1 MAAAHSHHN
10 ANLLSSDISRRN
22 PQDEYDLIQK
32 IGSGTYGD
40 VYKAKRIQSNELA
53 AIKVI
58 KLEPSDDIQIIQQEI
73 FMMRDCRHPNIIAYY
88 GSYLRRD
95 KLWICMEY
103 CGGGSLQD
111 IYQVTGPLTELQIA
125 YMCRETLKGLEYLH
139 QKGKMHR
146 DIKGANILLTENGDV
161 KLADF
166 GVSAQITATI
176 NKRKSFIGTPYWM
189 APEVAAVERKGGYNQ
204 LCDIWACGITAI
216 ELAELQPPM
225 FDLHPM
231 RALFLMSKS
240 GFKPPSLSN
249 KEKWSPTFHSFIK
262 TALTKNPKKR
272 PTAERLLQHPFV
284 QSEMPLRVPK
294 ELLLKYQSPNTP
306 YYYLDGDEETVAG
319 VPQRIPSKMTSRA
332 NGVPAQNHTLKTGMT
347 TNSTWYER
355 SSSPETLPSDIATLP
370 LNDTKDSA
378 LSAEYSCS
386 AGGGGGGGGSGG
398 IASTNGGCCVAGG
411 GGIGG
416 SSGGGSG
423 SGGSII
429 SSSVGGGLSGV
440 SGGVSGISN
449 NCGGH
454 HYHHHHHHQHH
465 HHQTSATGNGT
476 STTQHNHHNHIQNQN
491 HIHNHHQHLNQL
503 SNNALSTTSNSTSSV
518 NCNANQNPNPNLNQN
533 SNYNSNLNALS
544 MSASLASMPGL
555 SAYLGM
561 SNLRTTSI
569 GDDDDGDINLDVD
582 IAMNNASATPAA
594 AAAAAAAGGYAS
606 GLASVAASASTSATG
621 AGCSA
626 SAAHYLRH
634 SSNYRSAAAAVSSAA
649 QALHGHDHGLLSSS
663 SLANSSTTTA
673 ATSSA
678 SFYNRFLLLDN
689 SSGDAVGGV
698 GGGGSSSSGKG
709 SNGLDMRH
717 ETAATPPA
725 GTHSVGDGF
734 SHSNS
739 ASTSSAAAAAAAA
752 AAASASAAAQASTA
766 STAAAA
772 AAAPGLT
779 SDRVA
784 HLYENLLRSSSS
796 DVLDLAQGDAASGE
810 NSNNCDYRS
819 ESNQNGIEDS
829 PRRHSSMDQL
839 IGLLNDLGKT
849 SRTRSLSD
857 GGTQDD
863 DEVEK
868 EAQPDL
874 LNNTPPVPPK
884 RSHRRRHTPPRPISN
899 GLPPTPKVH
908 MGACFSKIFNGCPLR
923 VHCTASW
930 IHPETRDQHL
940 LIGAEEGIYNLN
952 MNELHDAAIDQLFP
966 RRTTWLYVIK
976 DVLMSLSGKSCQL
989 YRHDLVALH
998 SKQTVRF
1005 SLHMNKIPERLVP
1018 RKFAL
1023 TTKVPDTKGCTQ
1035 CCVTRNPYN
1044 GYKYLCG
1051 ATPSGIFLMQW
1062 YDPLNKFMLLKQ
1074 CEWPATSILGQGC
1087 VQNGQTPIFEMIITP
1102 ELEYPIVCTG
1112 VRKALNGCLKLDLI
1126 NMNSA
1131 SWFHSEDLEYD
1142 AMATMVPRRDLLK
1155 VVRVH
1160 QVEKDAILVCYG
1172 NVMQVVTLQ
1181 GNPKQHKKMVA
1192 QLNFDFNVDSIV
1204 CLPDS
1209 VLAFHKHGMQG
1220 KSLRNGEVTQEIKD
1234 MSRTYRLLGSDKV
1247 VALESQLVRTGSLG
1261 SEEGHDLYI
1270 LAGHEASY

>member
-10 ANLLSSDISRRN
+10 ANMLSSDISRRN
-22 PQDEYDLIQK
+22 PQDEYELIQK

-73 FMMRDCRHPNIIAYY
+73 IMMRDCRHPNIIAYY

-95 KLWICMEY
+95 KLWICMEF

-111 IYQVTGPLTELQIA
+111 IYQVTGPLTEVQIA

-139 QKGKMHR
+139 SMGKMHR
-146 DIKGANILLTENGDV
+146 DIKGANILLTEYGDV

-240 GFKPPSLSN
+240 GFKPPTLNN
-249 KEKWSPTFHSFIK
+249 KDKWSPTFHNFIK

-284 QSEMPLRVPK
+284 QCEMSLRVAK
-294 ELLLKYQSPNTP
+294 ELLQKYQSPNP
-306 YYYLDGDEETVAG
+306 QFYYYLDGDEESVAG
-319 VPQRIPSKMTSRA
+319 VPQRIASKMTSRT

-347 TNSTWYER
+347 TNSTWNER
-355 SSSPETLPSDIATLP
+355 SSSPETLPSDI
-370 LNDTKDSA
+370 
-378 LSAEYSCS
+378 
-386 AGGGGGGGGSGG
+386 
-398 IASTNGGCCVAGG
+398 
-411 GGIGG
+411 
-416 SSGGGSG
+416 
-423 SGGSII
+423 
-429 SSSVGGGLSGV
+429 
-440 SGGVSGISN
+440 
-449 NCGGH
+449 
-454 HYHHHHHHQHH
+454 
-465 HHQTSATGNGT
+465 
-476 STTQHNHHNHIQNQN
+476 
-491 HIHNHHQHLNQL
+491 
-503 SNNALSTTSNSTSSV
+503 
-518 NCNANQNPNPNLNQN
+518 
-533 SNYNSNLNALS
+533 
-544 MSASLASMPGL
+544 
-555 SAYLGM
+555 
-561 SNLRTTSI
+561 
-569 GDDDDGDINLDVD
+569 
-582 IAMNNASATPAA
+582 
-594 AAAAAAAGGYAS
+594 
-606 GLASVAASASTSATG
+606 
-621 AGCSA
+621 
-626 SAAHYLRH
+626 
-634 SSNYRSAAAAVSSAA
+634 
-649 QALHGHDHGLLSSS
+649 
-663 SLANSSTTTA
+663 
-673 ATSSA
+673 
-678 SFYNRFLLLDN
+678 
-689 SSGDAVGGV
+689 GDAVVGGN
-698 GGGGSSSSGKG
+698 GGGSSNISSSGG
-709 SNGLDMRH
+709 VAGGTNGLLDKH
-717 ETAATPPA
+717 ELDALPQAATKSA
-725 GTHSVGDGF
+725 GDGF

-739 ASTSSAAAAAAAA
+739 PTANSGAGATGSRDNDGPSS
-752 AAASASAAAQASTA
+752 SNSS
-766 STAAAA
+766 
-772 AAAPGLT
+772 
-779 SDRVA
+779 
-784 HLYENLLRSSSS
+784 HLYQNLLRSSS
-796 DVLDLAQGDAASGE
+796 GE
-810 NSNNCDYRS
+810 TPAGSSSAGNNCDYRH
-819 ESNQNGIEDS
+819 ENNQNGLEDS

-839 IGLLNDLGKT
+839 IGLLENMGKS

-863 DEVEK
+863 DEAEK

-884 RSHRRRHTPPRPISN
+884 RSHKRRHTPPRPISN

-1023 TTKVPDTKGCTQ
+1023 TTKVPDTKCCTQ

-1074 CEWPATSILGQGC
+1074 CEWPAISIQGGGHGC
-1087 VQNGQTPIFEMIITP
+1087 VQNGHTPVFEMIITP

-1112 VRKALNGCLKLDLI
+1112 VRKAMNGCLKLELI

-1172 NVMQVVTLQ
+1172 NLIQVVTLQ
-1181 GNPKQHKKMVA
+1181 GNPKQHKKMVS

-1247 VALESQLVRTGSLG
+1247 VALESQLLRTGSLG

>member
-1 MAAAHSHHN
+1 MASAHTHHN

-22 PQDEYDLIQK
+22 PQDEYELIQK

-73 FMMRDCRHPNIIAYY
+73 IMMRDCRHPNIIAYY

-95 KLWICMEY
+95 KLWICMEF

-111 IYQVTGPLTELQIA
+111 IYQVTGPLSETQIA

-139 QKGKMHR
+139 SMGKMHR
-146 DIKGANILLTENGDV
+146 DIKGANILLTEYGDV

-240 GFKPPSLSN
+240 GFKPPTLSN
-249 KEKWSPTFHSFIK
+249 KDKWSPTFHNFIK

-284 QSEMPLRVPK
+284 QCEMSLRVAK
-294 ELLLKYQSPNTP
+294 ELLQKYQSPNQQF
-306 YYYLDGDEETVAG
+306 YYYLDGDEETVAS
-319 VPQRIPSKMTSRA
+319 VPQRIASKMTSRA

-347 TNSTWYER
+347 TTTNSTWYER
-355 SSSPETLPSDIATLP
+355 SSSPETLPSD
-370 LNDTKDSA
+370 
-378 LSAEYSCS
+378 
-386 AGGGGGGGGSGG
+386 
-398 IASTNGGCCVAGG
+398 
-411 GGIGG
+411 
-416 SSGGGSG
+416 
-423 SGGSII
+423 
-429 SSSVGGGLSGV
+429 
-440 SGGVSGISN
+440 
-449 NCGGH
+449 
-454 HYHHHHHHQHH
+454 
-465 HHQTSATGNGT
+465 
-476 STTQHNHHNHIQNQN
+476 
-491 HIHNHHQHLNQL
+491 
-503 SNNALSTTSNSTSSV
+503 
-518 NCNANQNPNPNLNQN
+518 
-533 SNYNSNLNALS
+533 
-544 MSASLASMPGL
+544 MS
-555 SAYLGM
+555 
-561 SNLRTTSI
+561 
-569 GDDDDGDINLDVD
+569 
-582 IAMNNASATPAA
+582 
-594 AAAAAAAGGYAS
+594 
-606 GLASVAASASTSATG
+606 
-621 AGCSA
+621 
-626 SAAHYLRH
+626 
-634 SSNYRSAAAAVSSAA
+634 
-649 QALHGHDHGLLSSS
+649 LLQYIDEE
-663 SLANSSTTTA
+663 LK
-673 ATSSA
+673 
-678 SFYNRFLLLDN
+678 L
-689 SSGDAVGGV
+689 SGDAVGG
-698 GGGGSSSSGKG
+698 GGGGAVNSTTNGLLVDKHESSSS
-709 SNGLDMRH
+709 
-717 ETAATPPA
+717 
-725 GTHSVGDGF
+725 
-734 SHSNS
+734 
-739 ASTSSAAAAAAAA
+739 SSSMAA
-752 AAASASAAAQASTA
+752 AAASTPSTVTQTVGDGFQMHSACPSTSSSAAASSANPPTEVGLASSSSSS
-766 STAAAA
+766 ST
-772 AAAPGLT
+772 
-779 SDRVA
+779 
-784 HLYENLLRSSSS
+784 HLYQNLLRSSST
-796 DVLDLAQGDAASGE
+796 GGE
-810 NSNNCDYRS
+810 SPQTSVATTSHNSSSNNCDYRL
-819 ESNQNGIEDS
+819 ESNQNGLEDS

-839 IGLLNDLGKT
+839 IGLLNDMG
-849 SRTRSLSD
+849 RPRSLSD

-863 DEVEK
+863 DDVEK

-1074 CEWPATSILGQGC
+1074 CEWPAISILGGGHGC
-1087 VQNGQTPIFEMIITP
+1087 VQNGHTPVFEMIITP

-1112 VRKALNGCLKLDLI
+1112 VRKALNGCLKLELI

-1131 SWFHSEDLEYD
+1131 SWFHGPEDLEYD

-1172 NVMQVVTLQ
+1172 NLIQVVTLQ
-1181 GNPKQHKKMVA
+1181 GNPKQHKKMVS

-1220 KSLRNGEVTQEIKD
+1220 KSLRNGEITQEIKD

-1247 VALESQLVRTGSLG
+1247 VALESQLLRTGSLG

>member
-1 MAAAHSHHN
+1 MAHGHHN
-10 ANLLSSDISRRN
+10 AANLLSSDISRRN
-22 PQDEYDLIQK
+22 PQDEYELIQK

-58 KLEPSDDIQIIQQEI
+58 KLEPTDDIQIIQQEI
-73 FMMRDCRHPNIIAYY
+73 IMMRDCRHKNIITYY

-111 IYQVTGPLTELQIA
+111 IYQVTGPLAEQQIA

-139 QKGKMHR
+139 TMGKMHR
-146 DIKGANILLTENGDV
+146 DIKGANILLTEQGDV

-204 LCDIWACGITAI
+204 LCDIWAVGITAI

-240 GFKPPSLSN
+240 GFKPPTLSN
-249 KEKWSPTFHSFIK
+249 KEKWSPTFHNFVK

-272 PTAERLLQHPFV
+272 PTAECLLKHPFV
-284 QSEMPLRVPK
+284 QGEMSVRVAK
-294 ELLLKYQSPNTP
+294 ELLQKFLSPNQQF
-306 YYYLDGDEETVAG
+306 YYYLDGEEETVAS
-319 VPQRIPSKMTSRA
+319 VPQRIASKMTSRP
-332 NGVPAQNHTLKTGMT
+332 NGISPQNHTLKTGMT
-347 TNSTWYER
+347 TNSQWNDR
-355 SSSPETLPSDIATLP
+355 SSSPETLPSDI
-370 LNDTKDSA
+370 N
-378 LSAEYSCS
+378 
-386 AGGGGGGGGSGG
+386 
-398 IASTNGGCCVAGG
+398 
-411 GGIGG
+411 
-416 SSGGGSG
+416 
-423 SGGSII
+423 
-429 SSSVGGGLSGV
+429 
-440 SGGVSGISN
+440 
-449 NCGGH
+449 
-454 HYHHHHHHQHH
+454 
-465 HHQTSATGNGT
+465 T
-476 STTQHNHHNHIQNQN
+476 STTD
-491 HIHNHHQHLNQL
+491 
-503 SNNALSTTSNSTSSV
+503 SV
-518 NCNANQNPNPNLNQN
+518 
-533 SNYNSNLNALS
+533 
-544 MSASLASMPGL
+544 
-555 SAYLGM
+555 
-561 SNLRTTSI
+561 
-569 GDDDDGDINLDVD
+569 
-582 IAMNNASATPAA
+582 SATT
-594 AAAAAAAGGYAS
+594 
-606 GLASVAASASTSATG
+606 STSAI
-621 AGCSA
+621 
-626 SAAHYLRH
+626 
-634 SSNYRSAAAAVSSAA
+634 
-649 QALHGHDHGLLSSS
+649 
-663 SLANSSTTTA
+663 
-673 ATSSA
+673 
-678 SFYNRFLLLDN
+678 
-689 SSGDAVGGV
+689 
-698 GGGGSSSSGKG
+698 
-709 SNGLDMRH
+709 
-717 ETAATPPA
+717 
-725 GTHSVGDGF
+725 GT
-734 SHSNS
+734 
-739 ASTSSAAAAAAAA
+739 
-752 AAASASAAAQASTA
+752 ASAAA
-766 STAAAA
+766 
-772 AAAPGLT
+772 
-779 SDRVA
+779 
-784 HLYENLLRSSSS
+784 
-796 DVLDLAQGDAASGE
+796 SGE
-810 NSNNCDYRS
+810 CTPTSEQAIGGSNDNNCDYRH
-819 ESNQNGIEDS
+819 ESNQNGLEDS

-839 IGLLNDLGKT
+839 IGLLNDMGKS

-857 GGTQDD
+857 GGTQE
-863 DEVEK
+863 DEMEK
-868 EAQPDL
+868 AAQPDL

-923 VHCTASW
+923 IHCTASW

-940 LIGAEEGIYNLN
+940 LIGADEGIFNLN
-952 MNELHDAAIDQLFP
+952 MNELHDAVIDQLFP

-989 YRHDLVALH
+989 YRHDLIALH
-998 SKQTVRF
+998 SKQTHRF

-1074 CEWPATSILGQGC
+1074 CEWPATSILGGGHGC
-1087 VQNGQTPIFEMIITP
+1087 VLNGHTPIFEMIITP

-1112 VRKALNGCLKLDLI
+1112 VRKATNGCLKLELI

-1131 SWFHSEDLEYD
+1131 SWFHSDDLDFD

-1155 VVRVH
+1155 VVKVH
-1160 QVEKDAILVCYG
+1160 QIEKDAIMVCYG
-1172 NVMQVVTLQ
+1172 HIIQVVTLQ
-1181 GNPKQHKKMVA
+1181 GNPKQHKKMVS

-1220 KSLRNGEVTQEIKD
+1220 KSLRNGEITQEIKD
-1234 MSRTYRLLGSDKV
+1234 MSRTYRLLGCDKV
-1247 VALESQLVRTGSLG
+1247 VALESQLLRTGSLG

>member
-10 ANLLSSDISRRN
+10 ANMLSSDISRRN
-22 PQDEYDLIQK
+22 PQDEYELIQK

-73 FMMRDCRHPNIIAYY
+73 IMMRDCRHPNIIAYY

-95 KLWICMEY
+95 KLWICMEF

-111 IYQVTGPLTELQIA
+111 IYQVTGPLTEVQIA

-139 QKGKMHR
+139 SMGKMHR
-146 DIKGANILLTENGDV
+146 DIKGANILLTEYGDV

-240 GFKPPSLSN
+240 GFKPPTLNN
-249 KEKWSPTFHSFIK
+249 KDKWSPTFHNFIK

-284 QSEMPLRVPK
+284 QCEMSLRVAK
-294 ELLLKYQSPNTP
+294 ELLQKYQSPNP
-306 YYYLDGDEETVAG
+306 QFYYYLDGDEESVAG
-319 VPQRIPSKMTSRA
+319 VPQRIASKMTSRT
-332 NGVPAQNHTLKTGMT
+332 NGLPAQNHTLKTGMT
-347 TNSTWYER
+347 TNSTWNER
-355 SSSPETLPSDIATLP
+355 SSSPETLPSD
-370 LNDTKDSA
+370 
-378 LSAEYSCS
+378 
-386 AGGGGGGGGSGG
+386 
-398 IASTNGGCCVAGG
+398 
-411 GGIGG
+411 
-416 SSGGGSG
+416 
-423 SGGSII
+423 
-429 SSSVGGGLSGV
+429 
-440 SGGVSGISN
+440 
-449 NCGGH
+449 
-454 HYHHHHHHQHH
+454 
-465 HHQTSATGNGT
+465 
-476 STTQHNHHNHIQNQN
+476 
-491 HIHNHHQHLNQL
+491 
-503 SNNALSTTSNSTSSV
+503 
-518 NCNANQNPNPNLNQN
+518 
-533 SNYNSNLNALS
+533 
-544 MSASLASMPGL
+544 MS
-555 SAYLGM
+555 
-561 SNLRTTSI
+561 
-569 GDDDDGDINLDVD
+569 
-582 IAMNNASATPAA
+582 
-594 AAAAAAAGGYAS
+594 
-606 GLASVAASASTSATG
+606 
-621 AGCSA
+621 
-626 SAAHYLRH
+626 
-634 SSNYRSAAAAVSSAA
+634 
-649 QALHGHDHGLLSSS
+649 LLQYIDEE
-663 SLANSSTTTA
+663 LK
-673 ATSSA
+673 
-678 SFYNRFLLLDN
+678 L
-689 SSGDAVGGV
+689 SGDAVVGGN
-698 GGGGSSSSGKG
+698 GGGSSNISSSGG
-709 SNGLDMRH
+709 ASSGTNGLLDKH
-717 ETAATPPA
+717 ELDALPQAATKSA
-725 GTHSVGDGF
+725 GDGF

-739 ASTSSAAAAAAAA
+739 PTANSGAGATGSRDNDGPSS
-752 AAASASAAAQASTA
+752 SNSS
-766 STAAAA
+766 
-772 AAAPGLT
+772 
-779 SDRVA
+779 
-784 HLYENLLRSSSS
+784 HLYQNLLRSSS
-796 DVLDLAQGDAASGE
+796 GE
-810 NSNNCDYRS
+810 TPAGSSSAGNNCDYRH
-819 ESNQNGIEDS
+819 ENNQNGLEDS
-829 PRRHSSMDQL
+829 PRRHSSMDQQ
-839 IGLLNDLGKT
+839 IGLLENMGK
-849 SRTRSLSD
+849 SPRTRSLSD

-863 DEVEK
+863 DEAEK

-884 RSHRRRHTPPRPISN
+884 RSHKRRHTPPRPISN

-1023 TTKVPDTKGCTQ
+1023 TTKVPDTKCCTQ

-1074 CEWPATSILGQGC
+1074 CEWPAISIQGGGHGC
-1087 VQNGQTPIFEMIITP
+1087 VQNGHTPVFEMIITP

-1112 VRKALNGCLKLDLI
+1112 VRKAMNGCLKLELI

-1172 NVMQVVTLQ
+1172 NLIQVVTLQ
-1181 GNPKQHKKMVA
+1181 GNPKQHKKMVS

-1247 VALESQLVRTGSLG
+1247 VALESQLLRTGSLG

>member
-1 MAAAHSHHN
+1 MAAAHGHHN

-22 PQDEYDLIQK
+22 PQDEYELIQK

-58 KLEPSDDIQIIQQEI
+58 KLEPSDDIGIIQQEI

-111 IYQVTGPLTELQIA
+111 IYQVTGPLTEVQIA

-139 QKGKMHR
+139 SMGKMHR
-146 DIKGANILLTENGDV
+146 DIKGANILLTEYGDV

-240 GFKPPSLSN
+240 GFKPPTLSN
-249 KEKWSPTFHSFIK
+249 KEKWSPTFHNFIK

-284 QSEMPLRVPK
+284 QCEMRERVAK
-294 ELLLKYQSPNTP
+294 ELLLKYQSPNQP
-306 YYYLDGDEETVAG
+306 FYYCLDGDEETVAG
-319 VPQRIPSKMTSRA
+319 VPQRIASKMTSRA
-332 NGVPAQNHTLKTGMT
+332 NGIPAQNHTLKTGMT

-355 SSSPETLPSDIATLP
+355 SSSPETLPSDIPPPIQRQRCSGTLIM
-370 LNDTKDSA
+370 N
-378 LSAEYSCS
+378 
-386 AGGGGGGGGSGG
+386 
-398 IASTNGGCCVAGG
+398 
-411 GGIGG
+411 
-416 SSGGGSG
+416 
-423 SGGSII
+423 
-429 SSSVGGGLSGV
+429 
-440 SGGVSGISN
+440 
-449 NCGGH
+449 
-454 HYHHHHHHQHH
+454 
-465 HHQTSATGNGT
+465 
-476 STTQHNHHNHIQNQN
+476 
-491 HIHNHHQHLNQL
+491 
-503 SNNALSTTSNSTSSV
+503 
-518 NCNANQNPNPNLNQN
+518 
-533 SNYNSNLNALS
+533 
-544 MSASLASMPGL
+544 MSLRSLL
-555 SAYLGM
+555 QYIDEELK
-561 SNLRTTSI
+561 L
-569 GDDDDGDINLDVD
+569 
-582 IAMNNASATPAA
+582 
-594 AAAAAAAGGYAS
+594 
-606 GLASVAASASTSATG
+606 
-621 AGCSA
+621 
-626 SAAHYLRH
+626 
-634 SSNYRSAAAAVSSAA
+634 
-649 QALHGHDHGLLSSS
+649 
-663 SLANSSTTTA
+663 
-673 ATSSA
+673 
-678 SFYNRFLLLDN
+678 
-689 SSGDAVGGV
+689 SGDAVGGSSGGSGGGAV
-698 GGGGSSSSGKG
+698 GGNS
-709 SNGLDMRH
+709 SNGLDKH
-717 ETAATPPA
+717 DSIVTPTAAPQSA
-725 GTHSVGDGF
+725 GDGF
-734 SHSNS
+734 LHSNC
-739 ASTSSAAAAAAAA
+739 ASTSTAAAAA
-752 AAASASAAAQASTA
+752 AAASASS
-766 STAAAA
+766 
-772 AAAPGLT
+772 APSSSGGN
-779 SDRVA
+779 SS
-784 HLYENLLRSSSS
+784 HLYQNLLRNS
-796 DVLDLAQGDAASGE
+796 AASSTEAAQVEAATGTGTGTSGNE
-810 NSNNCDYRS
+810 NSNCDYRS
-819 ESNQNGIEDS
+819 ESNQNGVEDS

-839 IGLLNDLGKT
+839 IGLLNDMGKS

-952 MNELHDAAIDQLFP
+952 MNELHDAAIDQMFP

-1062 YDPLNKFMLLKQ
+1062 YDPLNKFMLLKH
-1074 CEWPATSILGQGC
+1074 CDWPASSILGGGYGC
-1087 VQNGQTPIFEMIITP
+1087 VQNGHTPVFEMIITP

-1112 VRKALNGCLKLDLI
+1112 VRKALNGCLKLELI

-1160 QVEKDAILVCYG
+1160 QVDKDAILVCYG

-1220 KSLRNGEVTQEIKD
+1220 KSLRNGEITQEIKD

-1247 VALESQLVRTGSLG
+1247 VALESQLLRTGSLG

>member
-1 MAAAHSHHN
+1 MAASHSHHN

-22 PQDEYDLIQK
+22 PQDEYELIQK

-95 KLWICMEY
+95 KLWICMEF

-111 IYQVTGPLTELQIA
+111 IYQVTGPLTEVQIA

-139 QKGKMHR
+139 SMGKMHR
-146 DIKGANILLTENGDV
+146 DIKGANILLTEYGDV

-240 GFKPPSLSN
+240 GFKPPTLSN
-249 KEKWSPTFHSFIK
+249 KDKWSPTFHNFIK

-284 QSEMPLRVPK
+284 QSEMPLRVAK
-294 ELLLKYQSPNTP
+294 ELLQKYQSPNQQ

-319 VPQRIPSKMTSRA
+319 VPQRIASKMTSRA
-332 NGVPAQNHTLKTGMT
+332 NGVPAQNHTLKTGMA

-355 SSSPETLPSDIATLP
+355 SSSPETLPSDIQQP
-370 LNDTKDSA
+370 
-378 LSAEYSCS
+378 
-386 AGGGGGGGGSGG
+386 
-398 IASTNGGCCVAGG
+398 VR
-411 GGIGG
+411 
-416 SSGGGSG
+416 
-423 SGGSII
+423 
-429 SSSVGGGLSGV
+429 
-440 SGGVSGISN
+440 
-449 NCGGH
+449 
-454 HYHHHHHHQHH
+454 
-465 HHQTSATGNGT
+465 
-476 STTQHNHHNHIQNQN
+476 
-491 HIHNHHQHLNQL
+491 
-503 SNNALSTTSNSTSSV
+503 
-518 NCNANQNPNPNLNQN
+518 P
-533 SNYNSNLNALS
+533 
-544 MSASLASMPGL
+544 
-555 SAYLGM
+555 
-561 SNLRTTSI
+561 R
-569 GDDDDGDINLDVD
+569 
-582 IAMNNASATPAA
+582 
-594 AAAAAAAGGYAS
+594 AS
-606 GLASVAASASTSATG
+606 GTLIMNMS
-621 AGCSA
+621 
-626 SAAHYLRH
+626 LR
-634 SSNYRSAAAAVSSAA
+634 S
-649 QALHGHDHGLLSSS
+649 LLQYIDEE
-663 SLANSSTTTA
+663 LK
-673 ATSSA
+673 
-678 SFYNRFLLLDN
+678 L
-689 SSGDAVGGV
+689 SGDAVGGS
-698 GGGGSSSSGKG
+698 GGGGGGKG
-709 SNGLDMRH
+709 SNGLDRH
-717 ETAATPPA
+717 EAIATPPA
-725 GTHSVGDGF
+725 STQSAGDGF
-734 SHSNS
+734 LHSNS

-752 AAASASAAAQASTA
+752 ASASLSGAGVTA
-766 STAAAA
+766 SSSTH
-772 AAAPGLT
+772 
-779 SDRVA
+779 V
-784 HLYENLLRSSSS
+784 YQNLLRSASEVLESS
-796 DVLDLAQGDAASGE
+796 QTDATGSE
-810 NSNNCDYRS
+810 NSNCDYRS
-819 ESNQNGIEDS
+819 ESNQNGVEDS

-839 IGLLNDLGKT
+839 IGLLNDMGKT

-857 GGTQDD
+857 GGAQDD

-1074 CEWPATSILGQGC
+1074 CEWPAISILGGGHGC
-1087 VQNGQTPIFEMIITP
+1087 VQNGHTPVFEMIITP

-1112 VRKALNGCLKLDLI
+1112 VRKALNGCLKLELI

-1247 VALESQLVRTGSLG
+1247 VALESQLLRTGSLG

>member
-1 MAAAHSHHN
+1 MAGHHN

-22 PQDEYDLIQK
+22 PQDEYELIQK

-58 KLEPSDDIQIIQQEI
+58 KLEPTDDIQIIQQEI
-73 FMMRDCRHPNIIAYY
+73 IMMRDCRHPNIIAYY

-111 IYQVTGPLTELQIA
+111 IYQVTGPLTEQQIA

-139 QKGKMHR
+139 SMGKMHR
-146 DIKGANILLTENGDV
+146 DIKGANILLTEYGDV

-240 GFKPPSLSN
+240 GFKPPTLSN
-249 KEKWSPTFHSFIK
+249 KEKWSPTFHNFVK

-284 QSEMPLRVPK
+284 QGEMSVRVAK
-294 ELLLKYQSPNTP
+294 ELLKKYMNPNQQF
-306 YYYLDGDEETVAG
+306 YYNWDGDEETVAS
-319 VPQRIPSKMTSRA
+319 VPQRIASKMTSRP
-332 NGVPAQNHTLKTGMT
+332 NGISPQNHTLKTGMT
-347 TNSTWYER
+347 TTSSPWSNER

-370 LNDTKDSA
+370 LTDTKDL
-378 LSAEYSCS
+378 LSTECNCS
-386 AGGGGGGGGSGG
+386 HNGGSSGGGGGGGGVSGVNNSNHNN
-398 IASTNGGCCVAGG
+398 ITSSNSSSSTNGTSAATTATSASNSSSSSSAAAL
-411 GGIGG
+411 ITSSTTTTNGG
-416 SSGGGSG
+416 SSGNGPSSLTYGSG
-423 SGGSII
+423 YSNLRTTALDAIDLTDNHSSLFAHFDMLRHGYINYNNHSRPISIPAANAAVATASSNGQLSTSTSI
-429 SSSVGGGLSGV
+429 NTTSDVVASTSSALSSSASVNNASSSVIAAAAAAGTATTNDQQTT
-440 SGGVSGISN
+440 SN
-449 NCGGH
+449 NVMNYNSH
-454 HYHHHHHHQHH
+454 HNCDYHHHHHHQ
-465 HHQTSATGNGT
+465 
-476 STTQHNHHNHIQNQN
+476 
-491 HIHNHHQHLNQL
+491 
-503 SNNALSTTSNSTSSV
+503 
-518 NCNANQNPNPNLNQN
+518 
-533 SNYNSNLNALS
+533 
-544 MSASLASMPGL
+544 
-555 SAYLGM
+555 
-561 SNLRTTSI
+561 
-569 GDDDDGDINLDVD
+569 
-582 IAMNNASATPAA
+582 
-594 AAAAAAAGGYAS
+594 
-606 GLASVAASASTSATG
+606 
-621 AGCSA
+621 
-626 SAAHYLRH
+626 
-634 SSNYRSAAAAVSSAA
+634 
-649 QALHGHDHGLLSSS
+649 
-663 SLANSSTTTA
+663 
-673 ATSSA
+673 
-678 SFYNRFLLLDN
+678 
-689 SSGDAVGGV
+689 
-698 GGGGSSSSGKG
+698 
-709 SNGLDMRH
+709 
-717 ETAATPPA
+717 
-725 GTHSVGDGF
+725 
-734 SHSNS
+734 
-739 ASTSSAAAAAAAA
+739 
-752 AAASASAAAQASTA
+752 
-766 STAAAA
+766 
-772 AAAPGLT
+772 
-779 SDRVA
+779 
-784 HLYENLLRSSSS
+784 EN
-796 DVLDLAQGDAASGE
+796 
-810 NSNNCDYRS
+810 
-819 ESNQNGIEDS
+819 NQNGLEDS

-839 IGLLNDLGKT
+839 LGLINDMGKS

-857 GGTQDD
+857 GGTQEDD
-863 DEVEK
+863 DELEK

-940 LIGAEEGIYNLN
+940 LIGAEEGIFNLN

-989 YRHDLVALH
+989 YRHDLIALH
-998 SKQTVRF
+998 SKQTHRF
-1005 SLHMNKIPERLVP
+1005 SMHMNKIPERLVP

-1051 ATPSGIFLMQW
+1051 ATPNGIFLMQW

-1074 CEWPATSILGQGC
+1074 CEWPATSILGGGHGC
-1087 VQNGQTPIFEMIITP
+1087 VQNGRTPVFEMIITP

-1112 VRKALNGCLKLDLI
+1112 VRKAVNGCLKLELI

-1131 SWFHSEDLEYD
+1131 SWFHADDLEYD

-1155 VVRVH
+1155 VVKVH
-1160 QVEKDAILVCYG
+1160 QVEKDAIIVCYG
-1172 NVMQVVTLQ
+1172 NVIQVVTLQ
-1181 GNPKQHKKMVA
+1181 GNPKQHKKMVS

-1220 KSLRNGEVTQEIKD
+1220 KSLRNGEITQEIKD

-1247 VALESQLVRTGSLG
+1247 VALESQLLRTGSLG

>member
-10 ANLLSSDISRRN
+10 ANMLSSDISRRN
-22 PQDEYDLIQK
+22 PQDEYELIQK

-73 FMMRDCRHPNIIAYY
+73 IMMRDCRHPNIIAYY

-95 KLWICMEY
+95 KLWICMEF

-111 IYQVTGPLTELQIA
+111 IYQVTGPLTEVQIA

-139 QKGKMHR
+139 SMGKMHR
-146 DIKGANILLTENGDV
+146 DIKGANILLTEYGDV

-204 LCDIWACGITAI
+204 LCDIWACGITSI

-240 GFKPPSLSN
+240 GFKPPTLNN
-249 KEKWSPTFHSFIK
+249 KDKWSPTFHNFIK

-284 QSEMPLRVPK
+284 QGEMSLRVAK
-294 ELLLKYQSPNTP
+294 ELLQKYQSPNP
-306 YYYLDGDEETVAG
+306 QFYYYLDGDEESVAG
-319 VPQRIPSKMTSRA
+319 VPQRIASKMTSRT

-347 TNSTWYER
+347 TNSTWNER
-355 SSSPETLPSDIATLP
+355 SSSPETLPSDIGDA
-370 LNDTKDSA
+370 N
-378 LSAEYSCS
+378 
-386 AGGGGGGGGSGG
+386 
-398 IASTNGGCCVAGG
+398 
-411 GGIGG
+411 
-416 SSGGGSG
+416 
-423 SGGSII
+423 
-429 SSSVGGGLSGV
+429 VGG
-440 SGGVSGISN
+440 N
-449 NCGGH
+449 
-454 HYHHHHHHQHH
+454 
-465 HHQTSATGNGT
+465 
-476 STTQHNHHNHIQNQN
+476 
-491 HIHNHHQHLNQL
+491 
-503 SNNALSTTSNSTSSV
+503 
-518 NCNANQNPNPNLNQN
+518 
-533 SNYNSNLNALS
+533 
-544 MSASLASMPGL
+544 
-555 SAYLGM
+555 
-561 SNLRTTSI
+561 
-569 GDDDDGDINLDVD
+569 
-582 IAMNNASATPAA
+582 
-594 AAAAAAAGGYAS
+594 
-606 GLASVAASASTSATG
+606 
-621 AGCSA
+621 
-626 SAAHYLRH
+626 
-634 SSNYRSAAAAVSSAA
+634 
-649 QALHGHDHGLLSSS
+649 
-663 SLANSSTTTA
+663 
-673 ATSSA
+673 
-678 SFYNRFLLLDN
+678 
-689 SSGDAVGGV
+689 
-698 GGGGSSSSGKG
+698 GGGSSNISSSGG
-709 SNGLDMRH
+709 VAGGTNGLLDKH
-717 ETAATPPA
+717 ELDALPQAATKSA
-725 GTHSVGDGF
+725 GDGF

-739 ASTSSAAAAAAAA
+739 PATNSGAGATGSRDNDGPSS
-752 AAASASAAAQASTA
+752 SNSS
-766 STAAAA
+766 
-772 AAAPGLT
+772 
-779 SDRVA
+779 
-784 HLYENLLRSSSS
+784 HLYQNLLRSSS
-796 DVLDLAQGDAASGE
+796 GE
-810 NSNNCDYRS
+810 TPAGTSSAGNNCDYRH
-819 ESNQNGIEDS
+819 ESNQNGLEDS

-839 IGLLNDLGKT
+839 IGLLENMGKS

-863 DEVEK
+863 DEAEK

-884 RSHRRRHTPPRPISN
+884 RSHKRRHTPPRPISN

-1023 TTKVPDTKGCTQ
+1023 TTKVPDTKCCTQ

-1074 CEWPATSILGQGC
+1074 CEWPAISIQGGGHGC
-1087 VQNGQTPIFEMIITP
+1087 VQNGHTPVFEMIITP

-1112 VRKALNGCLKLDLI
+1112 VRKAMNGCLKLELI

-1172 NVMQVVTLQ
+1172 NLIQVVTLQ
-1181 GNPKQHKKMVA
+1181 GNPKQHKKMVS

-1247 VALESQLVRTGSLG
+1247 VALESQLLRTGSLG

>member
-1 MAAAHSHHN
+1 MAGHHN

-22 PQDEYDLIQK
+22 PQDEYELIQK

-58 KLEPSDDIQIIQQEI
+58 KLEPTDDIQIIQQEI
-73 FMMRDCRHPNIIAYY
+73 IMMRDCRHPNIIAYY

-111 IYQVTGPLTELQIA
+111 IYQVTGPLSEQQIA
-125 YMCRETLKGLEYLH
+125 YMSRETLKGLEYLH
-139 QKGKMHR
+139 SMGKMHR
-146 DIKGANILLTENGDV
+146 DIKGANILLTEYGDV

-240 GFKPPSLSN
+240 GFKPPTLSN
-249 KEKWSPTFHSFIK
+249 KEKWSPTFHNFVK

-284 QSEMPLRVPK
+284 QGEMSVRVAK
-294 ELLLKYQSPNTP
+294 ELLKKYMNPNQQF
-306 YYYLDGDEETVAG
+306 YYSWDGDDETVAS
-319 VPQRIPSKMTSRA
+319 VPQRIASKSTSRP
-332 NGVPAQNHTLKTGMT
+332 NGISPQNHTLKTGMT
-347 TNSTWYER
+347 SSSSPWSNER
-355 SSSPETLPSDIATLP
+355 SSSPETLPSDINTTSDVVASTSASASA
-370 LNDTKDSA
+370 NNA
-378 LSAEYSCS
+378 LS
-386 AGGGGGGGGSGG
+386 
-398 IASTNGGCCVAGG
+398 
-411 GGIGG
+411 
-416 SSGGGSG
+416 SSQQHQH
-423 SGGSII
+423 
-429 SSSVGGGLSGV
+429 
-440 SGGVSGISN
+440 N
-449 NCGGH
+449 H
-454 HYHHHHHHQHH
+454 HQHQHH
-465 HHQTSATGNGT
+465 HHSTGT
-476 STTQHNHHNHIQNQN
+476 
-491 HIHNHHQHLNQL
+491 
-503 SNNALSTTSNSTSSV
+503 
-518 NCNANQNPNPNLNQN
+518 
-533 SNYNSNLNALS
+533 
-544 MSASLASMPGL
+544 
-555 SAYLGM
+555 
-561 SNLRTTSI
+561 
-569 GDDDDGDINLDVD
+569 
-582 IAMNNASATPAA
+582 
-594 AAAAAAAGGYAS
+594 
-606 GLASVAASASTSATG
+606 
-621 AGCSA
+621 
-626 SAAHYLRH
+626 
-634 SSNYRSAAAAVSSAA
+634 
-649 QALHGHDHGLLSSS
+649 
-663 SLANSSTTTA
+663 SSTTT
-673 ATSSA
+673 T
-678 SFYNRFLLLDN
+678 NNDPQQMTN
-689 SSGDAVGGV
+689 SS
-698 GGGGSSSSGKG
+698 
-709 SNGLDMRH
+709 SNNLMNYN
-717 ETAATPPA
+717 
-725 GTHSVGDGF
+725 
-734 SHSNS
+734 SH
-739 ASTSSAAAAAAAA
+739 
-752 AAASASAAAQASTA
+752 
-766 STAAAA
+766 
-772 AAAPGLT
+772 
-779 SDRVA
+779 
-784 HLYENLLRSSSS
+784 H
-796 DVLDLAQGDAASGE
+796 
-810 NSNNCDYRS
+810 NCDYHH
-819 ESNQNGIEDS
+819 ENNQNGLEDS

-839 IGLLNDLGKT
+839 LGLLNDMGT
-849 SRTRSLSD
+849 SPRTRSLSD
-857 GGTQDD
+857 GGMQEDEDD
-863 DEVEK
+863 LEK

-940 LIGAEEGIYNLN
+940 LIGAEEGIFNLN

-989 YRHDLVALH
+989 YRHDLIALH
-998 SKQTVRF
+998 SKQTHRF
-1005 SLHMNKIPERLVP
+1005 SMHMNKIPERLVP

-1051 ATPSGIFLMQW
+1051 ATPNGIFLMQW

-1074 CEWPATSILGQGC
+1074 CEWPATSILGGGHGC
-1087 VQNGQTPIFEMIITP
+1087 VQNGRTPVFEMIITP

-1112 VRKALNGCLKLDLI
+1112 VRKAVNGCLKLELI
-1126 NMNSA
+1126 NMNSGA
-1131 SWFHSEDLEYD
+1131 SWFHSDDLEYD
-1142 AMATMVPRRDLLK
+1142 AMATMVPRRELLK
-1155 VVRVH
+1155 VVKVH
-1160 QVEKDAILVCYG
+1160 QVEKDAIIVCYG
-1172 NVMQVVTLQ
+1172 NVIQVVTLQ
-1181 GNPKQHKKMVA
+1181 GNPKQHKKMVS
-1192 QLNFDFNVDSIV
+1192 QLNFDFTVDSIV

-1220 KSLRNGEVTQEIKD
+1220 KSLRNGEITQEIKD

-1247 VALESQLVRTGSLG
+1247 VALESQLLRTGSLG

>member
-10 ANLLSSDISRRN
+10 ANLLSTDISRRN
-22 PQDEYDLIQK
+22 PQDEYELIQK

-73 FMMRDCRHPNIIAYY
+73 IMMRDCRHPNIIAYY

-95 KLWICMEY
+95 KLWICMEF

-111 IYQVTGPLTELQIA
+111 IYQVTGPLSENQIA

-139 QKGKMHR
+139 SMGKMHR
-146 DIKGANILLTENGDV
+146 DIKGANILLTEYGDV

-240 GFKPPSLSN
+240 GFKPPTLGN
-249 KEKWSPTFHSFIK
+249 KDKWSPTFHNFIK

-284 QSEMPLRVPK
+284 QCEMSLRVAK
-294 ELLLKYQSPNTP
+294 ELLQKYQSPNQQF
-306 YYYLDGDEETVAG
+306 YYYLDGEEETVSS
-319 VPQRIPSKMTSRA
+319 VPQRIPSKMTLRT
-332 NGVPAQNHTLKTGMT
+332 NGAPAQNHTLKTAMT
-347 TNSTWYER
+347 TNSMWNER
-355 SSSPETLPSDIATLP
+355 SSSPETLPCDMSLLQYIDEELKISGDAVGG
-370 LNDTKDSA
+370 S
-378 LSAEYSCS
+378 
-386 AGGGGGGGGSGG
+386 GGGGGGG
-398 IASTNGGCCVAGG
+398 VAGG
-411 GGIGG
+411 SCG
-416 SSGGGSG
+416 
-423 SGGSII
+423 
-429 SSSVGGGLSGV
+429 VGATNGV
-440 SGGVSGISN
+440 EAD
-449 NCGGH
+449 
-454 HYHHHHHHQHH
+454 
-465 HHQTSATGNGT
+465 ATP
-476 STTQHNHHNHIQNQN
+476 SPVTQ
-491 HIHNHHQHLNQL
+491 
-503 SNNALSTTSNSTSSV
+503 
-518 NCNANQNPNPNLNQN
+518 
-533 SNYNSNLNALS
+533 
-544 MSASLASMPGL
+544 
-555 SAYLGM
+555 
-561 SNLRTTSI
+561 SI
-569 GDDDDGDINLDVD
+569 GDGF
-582 IAMNNASATPAA
+582 M
-594 AAAAAAAGGYAS
+594 
-606 GLASVAASASTSATG
+606 
-621 AGCSA
+621 
-626 SAAHYLRH
+626 H
-634 SSNYRSAAAAVSSAA
+634 SSCPTA
-649 QALHGHDHGLLSSS
+649 
-663 SLANSSTTTA
+663 SL
-673 ATSSA
+673 
-678 SFYNRFLLLDN
+678 
-689 SSGDAVGGV
+689 G
-698 GGGGSSSSGKG
+698 
-709 SNGLDMRH
+709 
-717 ETAATPPA
+717 
-725 GTHSVGDGF
+725 
-734 SHSNS
+734 
-739 ASTSSAAAAAAAA
+739 AA
-752 AAASASAAAQASTA
+752 AAASSS
-766 STAAAA
+766 S
-772 AAAPGLT
+772 
-779 SDRVA
+779 
-784 HLYENLLRSSSS
+784 HLYQNLLRSSS
-796 DVLDLAQGDAASGE
+796 GETPGCGAAGSSAGT
-810 NSNNCDYRS
+810 NCDYRH
-819 ESNQNGIEDS
+819 ESNQNGLEDS
-829 PRRHSSMDQL
+829 PRRHSSIDQL
-839 IGLLNDLGKT
+839 IGLLNDMGKS

-863 DEVEK
+863 EEVEK

-884 RSHRRRHTPPRPISN
+884 RSHKRRHTPPRPISN

-1074 CEWPATSILGQGC
+1074 CEWPAISILGGGHGC
-1087 VQNGQTPIFEMIITP
+1087 VQNGHTPVFEMIITP

-1112 VRKALNGCLKLDLI
+1112 VRKAMNGCLKLELI

-1181 GNPKQHKKMVA
+1181 GNPKQHKKMVS

-1247 VALESQLVRTGSLG
+1247 VALESQLLRTGSLG

>member
-1 MAAAHSHHN
+1 MAGHHN

-22 PQDEYDLIQK
+22 PQDEYELIQK

-58 KLEPSDDIQIIQQEI
+58 KLEPTDDIQIIQQEI
-73 FMMRDCRHPNIIAYY
+73 IMMRDCRHPNIIAYY

-111 IYQVTGPLTELQIA
+111 IYQVTGPLTEQQIA

-139 QKGKMHR
+139 SMGKMHR
-146 DIKGANILLTENGDV
+146 DIKGANILLTEYGDV

-240 GFKPPSLSN
+240 GFKPPTLSN
-249 KEKWSPTFHSFIK
+249 KEKWSPTFHNFVK

-284 QSEMPLRVPK
+284 QGEMSVRVAK
-294 ELLLKYQSPNTP
+294 ELLKKYMNPNQQF
-306 YYYLDGDEETVAG
+306 YYNWDGDEETVAS
-319 VPQRIPSKMTSRA
+319 VPQRIASKMTSRP
-332 NGVPAQNHTLKTGMT
+332 NGISPQNHTLKTGMT
-347 TNSTWYER
+347 TTSSPWSNER
-355 SSSPETLPSDIATLP
+355 SSSPETLPSDMSLLQYIDEELKLSNTTSDVVASTS
-370 LNDTKDSA
+370 SA
-378 LSAEYSCS
+378 LSSS
-386 AGGGGGGGGSGG
+386 ASVNN
-398 IASTNGGCCVAGG
+398 A
-411 GGIGG
+411 
-416 SSGGGSG
+416 
-423 SGGSII
+423 
-429 SSSVGGGLSGV
+429 SSSVIAAAAAAGTATTNDQQTT
-440 SGGVSGISN
+440 SN
-449 NCGGH
+449 NVMNYNSH
-454 HYHHHHHHQHH
+454 HNCDYHHHHHHQ
-465 HHQTSATGNGT
+465 
-476 STTQHNHHNHIQNQN
+476 
-491 HIHNHHQHLNQL
+491 
-503 SNNALSTTSNSTSSV
+503 
-518 NCNANQNPNPNLNQN
+518 
-533 SNYNSNLNALS
+533 
-544 MSASLASMPGL
+544 
-555 SAYLGM
+555 
-561 SNLRTTSI
+561 
-569 GDDDDGDINLDVD
+569 
-582 IAMNNASATPAA
+582 
-594 AAAAAAAGGYAS
+594 
-606 GLASVAASASTSATG
+606 
-621 AGCSA
+621 
-626 SAAHYLRH
+626 
-634 SSNYRSAAAAVSSAA
+634 
-649 QALHGHDHGLLSSS
+649 
-663 SLANSSTTTA
+663 
-673 ATSSA
+673 
-678 SFYNRFLLLDN
+678 
-689 SSGDAVGGV
+689 
-698 GGGGSSSSGKG
+698 
-709 SNGLDMRH
+709 
-717 ETAATPPA
+717 
-725 GTHSVGDGF
+725 
-734 SHSNS
+734 
-739 ASTSSAAAAAAAA
+739 
-752 AAASASAAAQASTA
+752 
-766 STAAAA
+766 
-772 AAAPGLT
+772 
-779 SDRVA
+779 
-784 HLYENLLRSSSS
+784 EN
-796 DVLDLAQGDAASGE
+796 
-810 NSNNCDYRS
+810 
-819 ESNQNGIEDS
+819 NQNGLEDS

-839 IGLLNDLGKT
+839 LGLINDMGKS

-857 GGTQDD
+857 GGTQEDD
-863 DEVEK
+863 DELEK

-940 LIGAEEGIYNLN
+940 LIGAEEGIFNLN

-989 YRHDLVALH
+989 YRHDLIALH
-998 SKQTVRF
+998 SKQTHRF
-1005 SLHMNKIPERLVP
+1005 SMHMNKIPERLVP

-1051 ATPSGIFLMQW
+1051 ATPNGIFLMQW

-1074 CEWPATSILGQGC
+1074 CEWPATSILGGGHGC
-1087 VQNGQTPIFEMIITP
+1087 VQNGRTPVFEMIITP

-1112 VRKALNGCLKLDLI
+1112 VRKAVNGCLKLELI

-1131 SWFHSEDLEYD
+1131 SWFHADDLEYD

-1155 VVRVH
+1155 VVKVH
-1160 QVEKDAILVCYG
+1160 QVEKDAIIVCYG
-1172 NVMQVVTLQ
+1172 NVIQVVTLQ
-1181 GNPKQHKKMVA
+1181 GNPKQHKKMVS

-1220 KSLRNGEVTQEIKD
+1220 KSLRNGEITQEIKD

-1247 VALESQLVRTGSLG
+1247 VALESQLLRTGSLG

>member
-22 PQDEYDLIQK
+22 PQDEYELIQK

-73 FMMRDCRHPNIIAYY
+73 IMMRDCRHPNIIAYY

-95 KLWICMEY
+95 KLWICMEF

-111 IYQVTGPLTELQIA
+111 IYQVTGPLSENQIA

-139 QKGKMHR
+139 SMGKMHR
-146 DIKGANILLTENGDV
+146 DIKGANILLTEYGDV

-240 GFKPPSLSN
+240 GFKPPTLGN
-249 KEKWSPTFHSFIK
+249 KDKWSPTFHNFIK

-284 QSEMPLRVPK
+284 QCEMSLRVAK
-294 ELLLKYQSPNTP
+294 ELLQKYQSPNQQF
-306 YYYLDGDEETVAG
+306 YYYLDGEEETVAS

-332 NGVPAQNHTLKTGMT
+332 NGVPAQNHTLQTAMT
-347 TNSTWYER
+347 TNSMWNER
-355 SSSPETLPSDIATLP
+355 SSSPETLPSD
-370 LNDTKDSA
+370 
-378 LSAEYSCS
+378 
-386 AGGGGGGGGSGG
+386 
-398 IASTNGGCCVAGG
+398 
-411 GGIGG
+411 
-416 SSGGGSG
+416 
-423 SGGSII
+423 
-429 SSSVGGGLSGV
+429 
-440 SGGVSGISN
+440 
-449 NCGGH
+449 
-454 HYHHHHHHQHH
+454 
-465 HHQTSATGNGT
+465 
-476 STTQHNHHNHIQNQN
+476 
-491 HIHNHHQHLNQL
+491 
-503 SNNALSTTSNSTSSV
+503 
-518 NCNANQNPNPNLNQN
+518 
-533 SNYNSNLNALS
+533 
-544 MSASLASMPGL
+544 MS
-555 SAYLGM
+555 
-561 SNLRTTSI
+561 
-569 GDDDDGDINLDVD
+569 
-582 IAMNNASATPAA
+582 
-594 AAAAAAAGGYAS
+594 
-606 GLASVAASASTSATG
+606 
-621 AGCSA
+621 
-626 SAAHYLRH
+626 
-634 SSNYRSAAAAVSSAA
+634 
-649 QALHGHDHGLLSSS
+649 LLQYIDEE
-663 SLANSSTTTA
+663 LK
-673 ATSSA
+673 
-678 SFYNRFLLLDN
+678 L
-689 SSGDAVGGV
+689 SGDAVGGNV
-698 GGGGSSSSGKG
+698 SGGGCAGGSCVAGGTNGVEADNTLPPVTQSIGDGFMHSSCPTASTGAAAADEATASSSS
-709 SNGLDMRH
+709 
-717 ETAATPPA
+717 
-725 GTHSVGDGF
+725 
-734 SHSNS
+734 
-739 ASTSSAAAAAAAA
+739 
-752 AAASASAAAQASTA
+752 
-766 STAAAA
+766 
-772 AAAPGLT
+772 
-779 SDRVA
+779 
-784 HLYENLLRSSSS
+784 HLYQNLLRSSSGETPVS
-796 DVLDLAQGDAASGE
+796 AATGSSAGT
-810 NSNNCDYRS
+810 NCDFRH
-819 ESNQNGIEDS
+819 ESNQNGLEDS

-839 IGLLNDLGKT
+839 IGLLNDMGKS

-863 DEVEK
+863 EEVEK

-884 RSHRRRHTPPRPISN
+884 RSHKRRHTPPRPISN

-1074 CEWPATSILGQGC
+1074 CEWPAISILGGGHGC
-1087 VQNGQTPIFEMIITP
+1087 VQNGHTPVFEMIITP

-1112 VRKALNGCLKLDLI
+1112 VRKAMNGCLKLELI

-1172 NVMQVVTLQ
+1172 NVIQVVTLQ
-1181 GNPKQHKKMVA
+1181 GNPKQHKKMVS

-1247 VALESQLVRTGSLG
+1247 VALESQLLRTGSLG

>member
-22 PQDEYDLIQK
+22 PQDEYELIQK

-73 FMMRDCRHPNIIAYY
+73 IMMRDCRHPNIIAYY

-95 KLWICMEY
+95 KLWICMEF

-111 IYQVTGPLTELQIA
+111 IYQVTGPLTEVQIA

-139 QKGKMHR
+139 SMGKMHR
-146 DIKGANILLTENGDV
+146 DIKGANILLTEYGDV

-240 GFKPPSLSN
+240 GFKPPTLNN
-249 KEKWSPTFHSFIK
+249 KDKWSPTFHNFIK

-284 QSEMPLRVPK
+284 QCEMSLRVAK
-294 ELLLKYQSPNTP
+294 ELLQKYQSPNP
-306 YYYLDGDEETVAG
+306 QFYYYLDGDEESVAG
-319 VPQRIPSKMTSRA
+319 VPQRIASKMTSRT

-347 TNSTWYER
+347 TNSTWNER
-355 SSSPETLPSDIATLP
+355 SSSPETLPSDIGDAVV
-370 LNDTKDSA
+370 
-378 LSAEYSCS
+378 
-386 AGGGGGGGGSGG
+386 GGNGGGGSNITSTGG
-398 IASTNGGCCVAGG
+398 VAGG
-411 GGIGG
+411 TN
-416 SSGGGSG
+416 
-423 SGGSII
+423 
-429 SSSVGGGLSGV
+429 GLQDK
-440 SGGVSGISN
+440 
-449 NCGGH
+449 H
-454 HYHHHHHHQHH
+454 E
-465 HHQTSATGNGT
+465 
-476 STTQHNHHNHIQNQN
+476 
-491 HIHNHHQHLNQL
+491 LD
-503 SNNALSTTSNSTSSV
+503 ALP
-518 NCNANQNPNPNLNQN
+518 Q
-533 SNYNSNLNALS
+533 
-544 MSASLASMPGL
+544 
-555 SAYLGM
+555 
-561 SNLRTTSI
+561 
-569 GDDDDGDINLDVD
+569 
-582 IAMNNASATPAA
+582 
-594 AAAAAAAGGYAS
+594 
-606 GLASVAASASTSATG
+606 
-621 AGCSA
+621 
-626 SAAHYLRH
+626 
-634 SSNYRSAAAAVSSAA
+634 
-649 QALHGHDHGLLSSS
+649 
-663 SLANSSTTTA
+663 A
-673 ATSSA
+673 ATKSA
-678 SFYNRFLLLDN
+678 
-689 SSGDAVGGV
+689 
-698 GGGGSSSSGKG
+698 
-709 SNGLDMRH
+709 
-717 ETAATPPA
+717 
-725 GTHSVGDGF
+725 GDGF

-739 ASTSSAAAAAAAA
+739 PATNSGAGATGSRDNDGPSS
-752 AAASASAAAQASTA
+752 SNSS
-766 STAAAA
+766 
-772 AAAPGLT
+772 
-779 SDRVA
+779 
-784 HLYENLLRSSSS
+784 HLYQNLLRSSS
-796 DVLDLAQGDAASGE
+796 GE
-810 NSNNCDYRS
+810 TPAGSSSASNNCDYRH
-819 ESNQNGIEDS
+819 ESNQNGLEDS

-839 IGLLNDLGKT
+839 IGLLENMGKS

-863 DEVEK
+863 DEAEK

-884 RSHRRRHTPPRPISN
+884 RSHKRRHTPPRPISN

-1023 TTKVPDTKGCTQ
+1023 TTKVPDTKCCTQ

-1074 CEWPATSILGQGC
+1074 CEWPAISIQGGGHGC
-1087 VQNGQTPIFEMIITP
+1087 VQNGHTPVFEMIITP

-1112 VRKALNGCLKLDLI
+1112 VRKAMNGCLKLELI

-1172 NVMQVVTLQ
+1172 NLIQVVTLQ
-1181 GNPKQHKKMVA
+1181 GNPKQHKKMVS

-1247 VALESQLVRTGSLG
+1247 VALESQLLRTGSLG